1 MAVLLGLAIAGG
13 LIVGLQVPLLHPRS
27 VTHAIFTSIDVTREL
42 PLEWPADGSAAL
54 DIPSLGVLEGHHVA
68 VVPVASLT
76 KMMTAYVT
84 LQHLPLGLGESG
96 PCHVVTTED
105 VTTYEEMSGID
116 ESSVPVAVGERLC
129 EFDLLDG
136 LLVHSAG
143 NYAVMLANL
152 VAGSTTEFIEEMN
165 EDAASLG
172 LTGTSYA
179 DVTGYSPLSVST
191 APDQARLAALL
202 MRSPLVR
209 SIVIQPSV
217 TLPFAG
223 TVTSFT
229 PFVGTDHVI
238 GVKSGRTVQA
248 GGCDVMA
255 VTFAEDGATHVLYSV
270 VLGQEGGD
278 LLGPAGEA
286 ALALAD
292 SAVADRLHYTIARGR
307 TLGVIGWGSRR
318 VAFGVTSS
326 HQLWWWPARGR
337 LRVRLVVRSFTSA
350 IRRYEIVGV
359 LEVRGALN
367 ATYRLRSFGA
377 LAPPT
382 LLERLR

>member
-1 MAVLLGLAIAGG
+1 MFIGLCVAAA
-13 LIVGLQVPLLHPRS
+13 LVVGIQIPLLHPRS
-27 VTHAIFTSIDVTREL
+27 VTHVTFTSIDVTSTL
-42 PLEWPADGSAAL
+42 PLAWPTIGSAAL
-54 DIPSLGVLEGHHVA
+54 DIPSLGVLEGHDVA

-84 LQHLPLGLGESG
+84 LQHLPLGLGATG
-96 PCHVVTTED
+96 PCHLVTEED
-105 VTTYEEMSGID
+105 VATYEEMSGLD
-116 ESSVPVAVGERLC
+116 ESSVPVALGEQLC
-129 EFDLLDG
+129 ELDLLNG

-152 VAGSTTEFIEEMN
+152 VAGSTSAFVSDMN
-165 EDAASLG
+165 AEALTLG

-191 APDQARLAALL
+191 ATDQARLAALL
-202 MRSPLVR
+202 MQSPLVR

-229 PFVGTDHVI
+229 PYVGVDNVI
-238 GVKSGRTVQA
+238 GVKSGRTQQA

-255 VTFAEDGATHVLYSV
+255 MTFLEGGATHVLYAV

-278 LLGPAGEA
+278 LLGPAGDA
-286 ALALAD
+286 ALALAN
-292 SAVADRLHYTIARGR
+292 SAVADRLHYTIEKDRALA
-307 TLGVIGWGSRR
+307 TIGWGPRR
-318 VAFGVTSS
+318 VAIGVTSS
-326 HQLWWWPARGR
+326 HELWWWPARGQLRVR
-337 LRVRLVVRSFTSA
+337 LRVRTFTSP
-350 IRRYEIVGV
+350 IRRDEIVGA
-359 LEVRGALN
+359 LDVRGAVR
-367 ATYRLRSFGA
+367 ASFTLRALGP

-382 LLERLR
+382 LWDRLR